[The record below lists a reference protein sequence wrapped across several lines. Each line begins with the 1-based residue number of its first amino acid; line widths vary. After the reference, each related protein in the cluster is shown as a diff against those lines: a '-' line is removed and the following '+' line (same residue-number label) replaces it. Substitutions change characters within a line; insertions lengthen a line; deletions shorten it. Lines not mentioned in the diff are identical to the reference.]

1 MQLYGMFVLLLLV
14 YYVVMMS
21 VHLRALEFV
30 TRKGRRVEIFKLV
43 LKLVRIKKKSPRQK
57 LRGSEGE
64 GVKPTK

>member
-1 MQLYGMFVLLLLV
+1 MFVLLLLV

-43 LKLVRIKKKSPRQK
+43 LKLVQIKKKESPRQK